1 MATLKEN
8 AIAYEAPARTKNI
21 ADLPRVSTDLNV
33 ESKEIKTKEGE
44 TIVIQYVTVDG
55 EQYRVPQSVLKSLK
69 LMLEDNPNMK
79 DFKVKKT
86 GQGLDT
92 EYTVIP
98 LLEWDNW

>member
-1 MATLKEN
+1 MATLKES

-21 ADLPRVSTDLNV
+21 ADLPSVSTDLNV

-44 TIVIQYVTVDG
+44 TIEIQYVTVDG

-69 LMLEDNPNMK
+69 LMLEDNPNLK
-79 DFKVKKT
+79 EFKVKKT

-98 LLEWDNW
+98 LL